1 MHLYTMFVSG
11 GTPVRAT
18 TISGLEDAPSWSPD
32 GNWLAF
38 LHTAGSKFFLAKVR
52 PGSGDPPVDLGEA
65 TGRSVPT
72 WSPTGKWIAMHG
84 AGDKLMLFSPDDK
97 STVELPGDAGPCA
110 WSRDGKTLYQ
120 VRMEPPALVAIDIA
134 TRKEKK
140 LRDLPGLAPFTSLN
154 PGLQAS
160 LTQDGKSIV
169 YSVNRPRQEV
179 WILDGV
185 QTPRPWWQRMTG
197 R

>member
-1 MHLYTMFVSG
+1 
-11 GTPVRAT
+11 
-18 TISGLEDAPSWSPD
+18 
-32 GNWLAF
+32 
-38 LHTAGSKFFLAKVR
+38 
-52 PGSGDPPVDLGEA
+52 
-65 TGRSVPT
+65 
-72 WSPTGKWIAMHG
+72 MHG
-84 AGDKLMLFSPDDK
+84 AGDKLMLFSPDGK
-97 STVELPGDAGPCA
+97 TPVELPGDAGPCA

-120 VRMEPPALVAIDIA
+120 VRMDPPALVAIDIA

-185 QTPRPWWQRMTG
+185 RTPRPWWQRMIG
-197 R
+197 M